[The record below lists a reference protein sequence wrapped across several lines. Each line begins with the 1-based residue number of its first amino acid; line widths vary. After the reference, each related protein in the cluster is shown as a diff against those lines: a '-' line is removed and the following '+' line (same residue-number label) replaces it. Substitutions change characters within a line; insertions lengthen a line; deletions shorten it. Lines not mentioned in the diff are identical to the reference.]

1 MQKVQR
7 LVEGGGV
14 ANGRANQ
21 PRKEEQEEGKRKP
34 AHEKRMDDE
43 ERGRKAQ
50 NCLARFYLSLC
61 ENENRWTIVW
71 FVL

>member
-1 MQKVQR
+1 MQR

-21 PRKEEQEEGKRKP
+21 PRKEEQQEGERKP
-34 AHEKRMDDE
+34 AHEGRIEDE
-43 ERGRKAQ
+43 KWGRKAE
-50 NCLARFYLSLC
+50 NCLVRFYLSLC
-61 ENENRWTIVW
+61 ENENRWTIVC